1 MKNRVTLSDSP
12 LICMNITRII
22 IIIIV
27 AATIIVVVIV
37 SEGAHVAVAVT
48 VTVVVFLE
56 LGLGPARLAHG
67 LQDFELVVMTGA
79 LAFELPLVQVMLPP
93 ILL

>member
-12 LICMNITRII
+12 LICMAITRII

-37 SEGAHVAVAVT
+37 WVSKGAHVAVI
-48 VTVVVFLE
+48 VVVFLE

>member
-1 MKNRVTLSDSP
+1 MD
-12 LICMNITRII
+12 ITRII

-27 AATIIVVVIV
+27 AAAIIVVVV
-37 SEGAHVAVAVT
+37 HVAVT

>member
-12 LICMNITRII
+12 LICMAITRIII

-27 AATIIVVVIV
+27 AATIIVVVVIV
-37 SEGAHVAVAVT
+37 SEGAHIAVI
-48 VTVVVFLE
+48 VVVFLE

>member
-1 MKNRVTLSDSP
+1 MKNRVALSDSP
-12 LICMNITRII
+12 LICMDIIRIII

-27 AATIIVVVIV
+27 AATIIIVVIVWV
-37 SEGAHVAVAVT
+37 SEGAHVAVI
-48 VTVVVFLE
+48 VVVFLE

>member
-1 MKNRVTLSDSP
+1 MD
-12 LICMNITRII
+12 ITRII

-27 AATIIVVVIV
+27 AATIIVVV
-37 SEGAHVAVAVT
+37 HVAVI
-48 VTVVVFLE
+48 VVVFLE

-79 LAFELPLVQVMLPP
+79 LAFELPLVQVVLPP
-93 ILL
+93 ILLYGAY

>member
-12 LICMNITRII
+12 LICICMDITRIII

-27 AATIIVVVIV
+27 AATIIIVVIV
-37 SEGAHVAVAVT
+37 SEGAHIAVI
-48 VTVVVFLE
+48 VVVFLE